1 MLKYQWTNGTSPE
14 RSLRSQKPVPIVS
27 SQTKEEQVVA
37 TNASSVVDPCMMASP
52 SQNMMLNQS
61 YLRNMDN
68 QEPNREDT
76 NFMIAERDMMP
87 QSGKNPF
94 FSFGN
99 PNTDSYADQV
109 SLQDKFLKP
118 MSTIYTDKAKS
129 NEDKQFQIQ

>member
-1 MLKYQWTNGTSPE
+1 MLKYQWTNGTSPK

-27 SQTKEEQVVA
+27 SQTKEEQTVA

-52 SQNMMLNQS
+52 SQNMMINQS

-87 QSGKNPF
+87 QSCKNPF
-94 FSFGN
+94 FS
-99 PNTDSYADQV
+99 
-109 SLQDKFLKP
+109 LWKH
-118 MSTIYTDKAKS
+118 
-129 NEDKQFQIQ
+129 